1 MECEFSGEMVEM
13 KAITLWEPWATLV
26 AYGYKRFETRSWPT
40 HYRGPLVIQAAKRIP
55 RSAELRPGPIRE
67 ALAAIGVAGDFPF
80 GCALAV
86 VDVTAVYRTEA
97 VLVKEMVIGDEL
109 AFGDYGPGRYAWRLE
124 NLRRLA
130 QPVPLRGRQGLW
142 PLRGEALAAVL
153 EGMGGS

>member
-1 MECEFSGEMVEM
+1 M

-26 AYGYKRFETRSWPT
+26 AHGYKRFETRSWPT

-55 RSAELRPGPIRE
+55 QLEELRPEAIRA
-67 ALAAIGVAGDFPF
+67 ALKAIGIVRVGDFPF

-86 VDVTAVYRTEA
+86 VDVTAVYRTET
-97 VLVKEMVIGDEL
+97 VLAEELVVGEAL

-142 PLRGEALAAVL
+142 PLRGDELTAVL
-153 EGMGGS
+153 GEMSREVI